1 MLAGALSEHPQFTET
16 HAINGISV
24 GAPFGRPQILKSQR
38 LYFVGAHYSK
48 AAYSIAIQIKD
59 LVRCLS
65 VRPTII
71 GILAGERNSPLQNVT
86 ATNHA
91 RNNSAGIQTCNGTRG
106 RPLQQVAYSIAIQI
120 KDLVRCLSCGAHS
133 VVGLCPTPCQRRRLW
148 TLPKGHSPFGI
159 PMFARQKMQRH
170 SFSAIGAVVP
180 PARYA
185 TTH

>member
-1 MLAGALSEHPQFTET
+1 MLAGALSERPQFTET

-24 GAPFGRPQILKSQR
+24 GAPFGRPQIPKSQR

-71 GILAGERNSPLQNVT
+71 GILAGVRNSPLQNVT

-91 RNNSAGIQTCNGTRG
+91 RNNSAGIPNCGLPQGEALYNKLHIASQSKSKIWCAAYPCARDTECICLRADDI
-106 RPLQQVAYSIAIQI
+106 RPYIML
-120 KDLVRCLSCGAHS
+120 K
-133 VVGLCPTPCQRRRLW
+133 
-148 TLPKGHSPFGI
+148 
-159 PMFARQKMQRH
+159 
-170 SFSAIGAVVP
+170 
-180 PARYA
+180 
-185 TTH
+185 